1 MYITCLDLEGV
12 LVPEIWIAF
21 AEASGIPELK
31 RTTRDEPDY
40 NKLMNYR
47 IGILKEH
54 GLGLKEIQET
64 IAKIDPMP
72 GAKEFLDEL
81 RSICQVIIIS
91 DTFSQFAGPLMKK
104 LGMPTIFCN
113 ELVVADNGEI
123 TGFKMRCEQ
132 SKLTT
137 VKALQSIGYQTIAS
151 GDSHN
156 DLGMIKASKAAS
168 CLRAQSRLRR
178 ITPSCPHLKPTMNL
192 WRLLRQLWTDW
203 LYIAAGGELPSAVF
217 VITRGVKWKSDRI
230 TKLRTLTL

>member
-47 IGILKEH
+47 INILKEH

-64 IAKIDPMP
+64 ITKIDPIP

-113 ELVVADNGEI
+113 ELIVADNGEI

-137 VKALQSIGYQTIAS
+137 VKALQSIGYETIAS

-156 DLGMIKASKAAS
+156 DLGMIYASKAGFLFKSTDQIKADN
-168 CLRAQSRLRR
+168 
-178 ITPSCPHLKPTMNL
+178 PTL
-192 WRLLRQLWTDW
+192 
-203 LYIAAGGELPSAVF
+203 AAYDTYDELMAA
-217 VITRGVKWKSDRI
+217 IKKAMD
-230 TKLRTLTL
+230 